1 MLPLKDENPTS
12 RRAVV
17 TVALIVI
24 NVAVFVLIQQRQA
37 ETEVVTTPVGEV
49 EIQGDLSFD
58 LEYAAIPCEVTTG
71 HPLTLEELQATYGL
85 GDDEACDVGDP
96 ETPALF
102 PDKNVFLAVLTSMFL
117 HGGWLHLGGNMLFL
131 WIFGNN
137 IEDRLGAVRYLA
149 FYLLGGFVAAVAN
162 IAVQPDS
169 TVAVVGASGAIAAV
183 MGAYLIWYPRAPIRT
198 LLFFLIVRIQARWL
212 LLFWFVLQ
220 FFTSPSS
227 GVAWVAHVG
236 GFAFGAVIAVLASM
250 AGGAR
255 PDRPVPTSP
264 WPPPSDPRPPW

>member
-1 MLPLKDENPTS
+1 VLPLKDDNPTQH
-12 RRAVV
+12 RAYV
-17 TVALIVI
+17 TAALIVI
-24 NVAVFVLIQQRQA
+24 NVAVFVLIQQQQA
-37 ETEVVTTPVGEV
+37 DIEVVGTDAGPV

-71 HPLTLEELQATYGL
+71 EPLTLEELQATYAQ

-96 ETPALF
+96 DTPALF
-102 PDKNVFLAVLTSMFL
+102 PHKHVWLAIVTSMFL
-117 HGGWLHLGGNMLFL
+117 HAGWLHLGGNMLFL

-137 IEDRLGAVRYLA
+137 IEDRLGPFLYLG
-149 FYLLGGFVAAVAN
+149 FYLLGGLAAAVAH

-183 MGAYLIWYPRAPIRT
+183 MGAYLIWYPHARVRT
-198 LLFFLIVRIQARWL
+198 LIFFFIILFTEIRARWL

-220 FFTSPSS
+220 FFTAPES

-236 GFAFGAVIAVLASM
+236 GFLFGSAVALMFRSGGRNPEPAWP
-250 AGGAR
+250 AGYR
-255 PDRPVPTSP
+255 
-264 WPPPSDPRPPW
+264 